1 MKLHIATISIILI
14 LGAFSITQSYGT
26 SSNRG
31 TDWMQMCGYVQGALY
46 QTCDNYVDDD
56 GDLTRDG
63 EEAFD
68 CIRNGALLGGGAL
81 TLGLPPGLITRGLE
95 MLAGPTGCDG
105 IVNFQI
111 LNNIGGLGTILNLI
125 G

>member
-14 LGAFSITQSYGT
+14 LGAFSMTQGYGT
-26 SSNRG
+26 SSNSG
-31 TDWMQMCGYVQGALY
+31 TDWMQICGYVQGALY

-63 EEAFD
+63 ETAFG
-68 CIRNGALLGGGAL
+68 CIRNGALLGGGAMA
-81 TLGLPPGLITRGLE
+81 LGLPSFLIIPGLDL
-95 MLAGPTGCDG
+95 LSGPTGCDG
-105 IVNFQI
+105 IVNLQI
-111 LNNIGGLGTILNLI
+111 LNNMGGLSTILSLI